1 MKPKLHICLRRF
13 KENIEYLTHLTKMYG
28 LSVMLVSKVFCAD
41 EKMIEVVNKTDVDMI
56 ADSKISNLEKIQTSK
71 PKVLLRIP
79 QKSEAL
85 DVVKYAD
92 ISLNSELE
100 VIKELDEKARCLFK
114 KHRIILM
121 FDLGDLR
128 EGIYYT
134 ADYLSMVKE
143 ILNLEHIELYGI
155 GTNLTCYGGVIPS
168 EKTLNKLKVIKDNIE
183 QTFSIKLEM
192 ISGGNSSALPML
204 FKEEL
209 PHFINNLRIGEA
221 FVLGRETAYGEA
233 IPNMHDG
240 AFVLEA
246 EIIELKDKPSYPEGE
261 LGMDAFGQKVS
272 FVDQGIIT
280 RAILGVGRQEVDCKH
295 LIPPDNIKILGC
307 SSDHLILSVP
317 KDAYQIGDTIMFKL
331 TYGGL
336 LSLMT
341 SPYMRREYHE

>member
-1 MKPKLHICLRRF
+1 MKPKLHVYLKKY

-41 EKMIEVVNKTDVDMI
+41 ERLIEVVNKTDVDMI

-79 QKSEAL
+79 QKTEAL
-85 DVVKYAD
+85 DVVKYAE
-92 ISLNSELE
+92 ISLNSEIE
-100 VIKELDEKARCLFK
+100 VIKELNEKARCLFK
-114 KHRIILM
+114 KHKIILM

-134 ADYLSMVKE
+134 FDYIPIVKD
-143 ILNLEHIELYGI
+143 ILALEHIELYGI

-168 EKTLNKLKVIKDNIE
+168 TETLHKLKDIKDKIE
-183 QTFSIKLEM
+183 QTFSIKLEL

-209 PHFINNLRIGEA
+209 PNFINNLRIGEA
-221 FVLGRETAYGEA
+221 FVLGRETAYGTA
-233 IPNMHDG
+233 IPNMHED

-272 FVDQGIIT
+272 FIDQGMIT
-280 RAILGVGRQEVDCKH
+280 RAILGIGRQEVDCKH
-295 LIPPDNIKILGC
+295 LIPPSDCEILGC

-317 KDAYQIGDTIMFKL
+317 KDKYHIGDSIMFKL

>member
-1 MKPKLHICLRRF
+1 
-13 KENIEYLTHLTKMYG
+13 MYG

-41 EKMIEVVNKTDVDMI
+41 EKLIDVVNHTEVDLI
-56 ADSKISNLEKIQTSK
+56 ADSKIANLEKIQTLK

-85 DVVKYAD
+85 DVVKNAD

-100 VIKELDEKARCLFK
+100 VIKELNEKAHCLFT
-114 KHRIILM
+114 KHKIILM

-134 ADYLSMVKE
+134 SDYLSIVKE
-143 ILNLEHIELYGI
+143 ILALEHIELYGI
-155 GTNLTCYGGVIPS
+155 GTNLTCYGGVIP
-168 EKTLNKLKVIKDNIE
+168 TLDTLMKLNVIKENIE
-183 QTFSIKLEM
+183 QTFNMNINM

-221 FVLGRETAYGEA
+221 YVLGRETAYGTP
-233 IPNMHDG
+233 IPHMHDDV
-240 AFVLEA
+240 FVLEA

-272 FVDQGIIT
+272 FVDQGTIT
-280 RAILGVGRQEVDCKH
+280 RAILGIGKQDVDCKH
-295 LIPPDNIKILGC
+295 LIPIDTCNILGC
-307 SSDHLILSVP
+307 SSDHLIVSVP
-317 KDAYQIGDTIMFKL
+317 KDTYKIGETLSFKL

-341 SPYMRREYHE
+341 SPYIRREYHE